1 VADFVFAL
9 VLMSKSGKLVL
20 VKDPS
25 PFPRLRPATAV
36 AVDGASGQIVLDQP
50 LPQPEGASHMVPRDC
65 VFEFDPQV
73 MEAVNSLVVAAQDK
87 LNAALQI
94 IDLELEPAEVDASDE
109 DGDLILH

>member
-1 VADFVFAL
+1 
-9 VLMSKSGKLVL
+9 
-20 VKDPS
+20 
-25 PFPRLRPATAV
+25 
-36 AVDGASGQIVLDQP
+36 
-50 LPQPEGASHMVPRDC
+50 MVPRDC

-94 IDLELEPAEVDASDE
+94 IELELDAAEVDASDE

>member
-1 VADFVFAL
+1 
-9 VLMSKSGKLVL
+9 MSKSGKLVL
-20 VKDPS
+20 VKDPG

-36 AVDGASGQIVLDQP
+36 AVDGASGQVVLDQP

-94 IDLELEPAEVDASDE
+94 VDLELEPAEVDASDE

>member
-1 VADFVFAL
+1 
-9 VLMSKSGKLVL
+9 MPKSGKLVL
-20 VKDPS
+20 VKDLG

-36 AVDGASGQIVLDQP
+36 AVDGASGQVVLDQP
-50 LPQPEGASHMVPRDC
+50 LPLPDGARQTVPKEQ

-87 LNAALQI
+87 LNAACQI
-94 IDLELEPAEVDASDE
+94 IALELEPAEVDAVDE